1 MTIFIAMNILS
12 SLLFAEPSI
21 MPGTC
26 NDLLPDLGEHIMFM
40 EQVAHLWISKDPA
53 QARKVYDVL
62 AIRRL
67 YQETTKNYVNPI
79 DGQIKNY
86 LCDCYFKNK
95 KQLYRADSLV
105 IRKYS
110 QKNIN
115 KLISSATDEY
125 LKLRMKLYDDQKEE
139 KMSLAWRQRI
149 LKMRAAEIRTMQ
161 KKLNADFNKKLKARR
176 YAKKEAVKVT
186 VPASVPVSTPTPVVK
201 KVEAA
206 APSTQTKPE
215 QKTETKVN

>member
-1 MTIFIAMNILS
+1 MTILIALNIMS

-21 MPGTC
+21 VPATC
-26 NDLLPDLGEHIMFM
+26 DDLLPDQGEYIMFM
-40 EQVAHLWISKDPA
+40 EQVGHLWISKNPA

-86 LCDCYFKNK
+86 LCDCYFNNN
-95 KQLYRADSLV
+95 KQLYSADSLV

-110 QKNIN
+110 QKNIKKIIN
-115 KLISSATDEY
+115 SATEEY
-125 LKLRMKLYDDQKEE
+125 LKLRMKLYDEQKEE
-139 KMSLAWRQRI
+139 KMSVAWRKKI
-149 LKMRAAEIRTMQ
+149 EKMRLAEIRAMQ
-161 KKLNADFNKKLKARR
+161 KKLNADFSKKLKARR
-176 YAKKEAVKVT
+176 YAKKTQTTTIAPAIVTAPATNNVEAVT
-186 VPASVPVSTPTPVVK
+186 PSPA
-201 KVEAA
+201 
-206 APSTQTKPE
+206 TQAKPE